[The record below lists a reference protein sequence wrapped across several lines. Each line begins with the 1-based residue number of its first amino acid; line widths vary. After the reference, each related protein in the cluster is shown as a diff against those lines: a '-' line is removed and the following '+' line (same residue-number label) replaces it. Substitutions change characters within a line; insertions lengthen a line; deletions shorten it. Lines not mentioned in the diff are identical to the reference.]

1 MSSFIHFLNL
11 KALQDY
17 WNNHPPVPRAPFTG
31 DHAASLVALRGKDGA
46 SGTDGQATSVPSA

>member
-31 DHAASLVALRGKDGA
+31 DHAASLVALRG
-46 SGTDGQATSVPSA
+46 TDGQATSVPSA